1 MIRSRLNII
10 FLLFFGIIAAGCSGP
25 QRGSG
30 EDNPLIRQQC
40 VAQLIADGRLA
51 VELEPLYGSHSVGI
65 VVSDKMW
72 EVLSKAVS
80 NDSTSIQVE
89 VAHNTNSDIQMSTVK
104 LGEKGT
110 FCDHV
115 LGCRYLFQISA
126 HSSVQVRIKLPIE
139 LDWLRKEQVNIIV
152 MKDPRETEW

>member
-1 MIRSRLNII
+1 MIRPRLNII
-10 FLLFFGIIAAGCSGP
+10 FLLFFEIIAAGCSRS
-25 QRGSG
+25 QRGTG
-30 EDNPLIRQQC
+30 EDNPLIRQRC
-40 VAQLIADGRLA
+40 VAQLMADGRFA
-51 VELEPLYGSHSVGI
+51 VELESLYGNHSVGI

-89 VAHNTNSDIQMSTVK
+89 VANNTNSDIQMSTVK

-139 LDWLRKEQVNIIV
+139 CDWLRKEQVNIIV